1 MAYQNPCFSCASKE
15 EQYPYCLKTCK
26 SFLEFQKYWM
36 GTKIPQ
42 QFIYQNRVIART
54 IGEAIEKIRKR
65 YKNITELRIWLAN
78 VQPYEDL
85 WFEYSV
91 TCDGKKVAE

>member
-1 MAYQNPCFSCASKE
+1 
-15 EQYPYCLKTCK
+15 
-26 SFLEFQKYWM
+26 M
-36 GTKIPQ
+36 GIKIPQ

-65 YKNITELRIWLAN
+65 YENITELRIWLSN
-78 VQPYEDL
+78 VQPYEEL